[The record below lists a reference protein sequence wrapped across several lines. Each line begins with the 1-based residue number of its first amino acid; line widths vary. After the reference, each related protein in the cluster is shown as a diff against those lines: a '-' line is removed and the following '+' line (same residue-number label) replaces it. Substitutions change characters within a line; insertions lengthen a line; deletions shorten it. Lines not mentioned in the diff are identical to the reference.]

1 MFCCAK
7 KIIWYFFGAIVH
19 GSARRK
25 TRFPFVCAF
34 ALRNRGAYLIDAPS
48 RESCSTR
55 GLPLASTGSAEH
67 SGPTRLPARKRRAAG
82 WHSPKKGRL
91 MIGGSKQK
99 YDWRGTGVSHI
110 FPPSLMRVRNSS
122 KRIGRGMRWGSN
134 QRCAT
139 PTHYC
144 WWVTPIKWRGGVK
157 KIECLGEKGQK
168 KKAFLENTQR
178 FFEATRAARSPR
190 CK

>member
-1 MFCCAK
+1 MFHKRAPPRINWKCRALWSNAASSKEAK
-7 KIIWYFFGAIVH
+7 
-19 GSARRK
+19 GSGL
-25 TRFPFVCAF
+25 AF
-34 ALRNRGAYLIDAPS
+34 AVQ
-48 RESCSTR
+48 
-55 GLPLASTGSAEH
+55 
-67 SGPTRLPARKRRAAG
+67 RKE
-82 WHSPKKGRL
+82 KKGRL

-178 FFEATRAARSPR
+178 FFEASRAARSPR